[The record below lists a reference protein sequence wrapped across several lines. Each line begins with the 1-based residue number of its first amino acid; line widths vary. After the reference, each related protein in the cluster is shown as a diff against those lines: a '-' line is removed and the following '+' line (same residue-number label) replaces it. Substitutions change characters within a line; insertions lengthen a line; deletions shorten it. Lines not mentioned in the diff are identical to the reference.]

1 MFHTLKIDLY
11 QKSYNTIII
20 HYVVAK
26 NEYKMYII
34 PLCYFNTTTF
44 LVVNLF
50 FYIISVPLKWDTND
64 PKHKDMNLK
73 YMALSKY

>member
-1 MFHTLKIDLY
+1 
-11 QKSYNTIII
+11 
-20 HYVVAK
+20 
-26 NEYKMYII
+26 MYII

-50 FYIISVPLKWDTND
+50 FYIISVPLKWDTNN